1 MTIDFNHSAVRKITS
16 NMQQIKL
23 SSIFDFFL
31 VVLFSLSLITSKAGL
46 YISSALLFIRFTHL
60 VLSGVISWVNVKDN
74 PYYFMPYLVYFS
86 GISLCIISGNSVQ
99 DLAEYAR
106 KGSMI
111 LAIPTLHYLF
121 QSSINRIAAISSI
134 SIGILLSI
142 LTISI
147 KISENGWDGERISA
161 FFDLGRSG
169 EIIGYVIAFF
179 IPLIYSKNKRI
190 VFLSIPVII
199 LSIIVLL
206 MNGARA
212 PLLSLF
218 ILIPIY
224 LVIKKRRN
232 IFHLA
237 LLLTLAIVS
246 LNSFMPKTLNDISNR
261 IQSIANIQTD
271 PSNVARLKMWGTSFD
286 FFIENISSSPRDAFF
301 GSGPHGFKEKY
312 KVYLESKY
320 SIEKISTSTHSQ
332 FSYNDSHNMYLDL
345 LNKHGIIYSLILA
358 SAFFSVFFS
367 SKLSNNPL
375 KDSIILVLFSFLIT
389 GLFYTSYMDFQ
400 TSFIYFIIA
409 LSGVSS
415 LEEKIHE

>member
-1 MTIDFNHSAVRKITS
+1 
-16 NMQQIKL
+16 MQQIKL
-23 SSIFDFFL
+23 SNLFDFFL

-46 YISSALLFIRFTHL
+46 YISSALLLIRFIHL
-60 VLSGVISWVNVKDN
+60 VLSGAIPWVNIKDN

-86 GISLCIISGNSVQ
+86 GIILFIISGNSAQ
-99 DLAEYAR
+99 DFTEYAR

-121 QSSINRIAAISSI
+121 QSSTNRIAAISSI
-134 SIGILLSI
+134 GIGIILSI
-142 LTISI
+142 LIISI
-147 KISENGWDGERISA
+147 KVSENGWDGERITA
-161 FFDLGRSG
+161 FFDLGRFG

-179 IPLIYSKNKRI
+179 IPLIYSKNKKI
-190 VFLSIPVII
+190 IFLSIPVII
-199 LSIIVLL
+199 LSIIMLL

-232 IFHLA
+232 FFHLA
-237 LLLTLAIVS
+237 LLLMIAIIS
-246 LNSFMPKTLNDISNR
+246 LSSFMPKTLNDISNR
-261 IQSIANIQTD
+261 IQSITNIQTD

-286 FFIENISSSPRDAFF
+286 FFIENISSSPKDAFF
-301 GSGPHGFKEKY
+301 GSGSHSFKEKY

-345 LNKHGIIYSLILA
+345 LNKHGIIYSIILVGA
-358 SAFFSVFFS
+358 LFSVFFS
-367 SKLSNNPL
+367 SALSNNPL
-375 KDSIILVLFSFLIT
+375 KDSIVLVLFSFLIT
-389 GLFYTSYMDFQ
+389 GFFYTSYMDFQ

-409 LSGVSS
+409 LSGVRSP
-415 LEEKIHE
+415 EEKIHE